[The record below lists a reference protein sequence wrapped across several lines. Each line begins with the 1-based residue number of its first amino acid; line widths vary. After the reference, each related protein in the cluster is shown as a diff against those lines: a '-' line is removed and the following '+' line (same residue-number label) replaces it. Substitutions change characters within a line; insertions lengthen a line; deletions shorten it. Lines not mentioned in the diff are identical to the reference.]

1 MVNIGNFRYTGGFR
15 FAQTTLKEYRGDYPR
30 EYELHPGDI
39 LLIMTCQTAGGE
51 ILGVPGRIPD
61 DGHVYLHNQRLG
73 KIVIN
78 NPKRVSPDFLYWLF
92 LWPQFNRELYQ
103 TASGTKILHTS
114 PSRIEA
120 FEFALPP
127 LTEQRAIARILGSFD
142 DKIELNRRMNQTFE
156 AIARAIFRSWFVD
169 FDPVWA
175 KAEGR
180 EPVGM
185 DAATAALFP
194 DRFVESELG
203 LIPEGWEVRPLSKI
217 ANYQNGI
224 AWQRYAADEDE
235 TFLSVIKIRELRQGF
250 VDDSSDRAVV
260 NIEEASRVFDGD
272 VLFSWSGSLLV
283 DIWTGGKGA
292 LNQHLFK
299 VTSQRYPKWFFYHW
313 TRHYLEEF
321 QRIAAAKATTMAYSM
336 TGPRS
341 GYDCGAAQEVARAHR
356 HDYGATARP
365 SSAQPA

>member
-1 MVNIGNFRYTGGFR
+1 
-15 FAQTTLKEYRGDYPR
+15 
-30 EYELHPGDI
+30 
-39 LLIMTCQTAGGE
+39 
-51 ILGVPGRIPD
+51 
-61 DGHVYLHNQRLG
+61 
-73 KIVIN
+73 
-78 NPKRVSPDFLYWLF
+78 
-92 LWPQFNRELYQ
+92 
-103 TASGTKILHTS
+103 
-114 PSRIEA
+114 
-120 FEFALPP
+120 
-127 LTEQRAIARILGSFD
+127 
-142 DKIELNRRMNQTFE
+142 MNQTFE

-203 LIPEGWEVRPLSKI
+203 VIPEEWEVRPLSKI

-321 QRIAAAKATTMAYSM
+321 QRIAAAKATTMGHIRRRDLAAAM
-336 TGPRS
+336 IVAPPKKLLERIGTIMAPLLDLVVRS
-341 GYDCGAAQEVARAHR
+341 RLESRTLAELRDTLLPKLISGELRVPEEMIRQD
-356 HDYGATARP
+356 
-365 SSAQPA
+365 